1 MTGRPSD
8 FTQDLAD
15 RICGEISTG
24 RSLRSVCKED
34 WAPDASTVF
43 RWLRI
48 NDPFR
53 EQYTHAKEESAEAF
67 AEDILDISDDGTNDW
82 VERQTRNGSYVA
94 LNSEALAR
102 SRLRYDAR
110 RWLMSKLK
118 PKKYGEKIEHEHK
131 GEIGHAVSVYIPGN
145 GRDDEA
151 ADPPAAGAAGE
162 VPLDKR

>member
-15 RICGEISTG
+15 RICSELAEG

-34 WAPDASTVF
+34 WAPETRTIF
-43 RWLRI
+43 RWLRL
-48 NDPFR
+48 NDEFCR
-53 EQYTHAKEESAEAF
+53 QYARAKEESADSLADEIIEIA
-67 AEDILDISDDGTNDW
+67 DDGTNDF
-82 VERQTRNGSYVA
+82 VERQTRNGTYVA
-94 LNSEALAR
+94 LNPEAAAR
-102 SRLRYDAR
+102 SRLRVDAR
-110 RWLMSKLK
+110 KWIASKLK

-145 GRDDEA
+145 GRDDET
-151 ADPPAAGAAGE
+151 ADTPAAGAAGE